1 MKNARAVG
9 YENEAEQTLQTTALK
24 RGEPELW
31 EVPESFDRCSI
42 NAPFPMQSLPPL
54 LKDYLKAVA
63 NYVQVTPEMAV
74 LPLLSVLALF
84 VQDKAVIKHT
94 GNSHTEPLNLYTITV
109 ASPGERKSGSL
120 KEFMR
125 PVEEFQEHYNKLHA
139 TEIEEYRTERAFLEN
154 QKSNA
159 MRRLKL
165 LQIRFQNLNK
175 STNL

>member
-125 PVEEFQEHYNKLHA
+125 PVEEFQENYNRVHA
-139 TEIEEYRTERAFLEN
+139 VEIEEYRTERAFLEN